1 MSNTEGQNGGT
12 DNEGADPSQPV
23 ESAQQA
29 DQQTEQSVDQT
40 QWTGDQQGESDQQAD
55 QQTEQSVDQT
65 QWTGDQKGESQAQAD
80 EHTEQAVAATQWT
93 GDQKGESQAQADEHT
108 EQAVAATQ
116 WTGDQ
121 KGESQAQADQ
131 HTEQA
136 VAATQWTGDQQGE
149 SQAQADEQ
157 VRRAVA
163 ETDWSNVGTQHRTW
177 ASTSMPAAPI
187 NPGVQLLDLS
197 PALSVFFSVSL
208 DVIDL
213 GMWSKMSGIGLQ
225 IEHKSRPD
233 TAMSFFEHHLP
244 GHITYNNITL
254 ERPISSDS
262 QLILEWIST
271 YHMLPIPTA
280 GQIICLDQT
289 GTPIMIWELIG
300 VSPVSWKGPSMDSYG
315 LAVATEQLTLAHMG
329 FL

>member
-1 MSNTEGQNGGT
+1 
-12 DNEGADPSQPV
+12 
-23 ESAQQA
+23 
-29 DQQTEQSVDQT
+29 
-40 QWTGDQQGESDQQAD
+40 
-55 QQTEQSVDQT
+55 
-65 QWTGDQKGESQAQAD
+65 
-80 EHTEQAVAATQWT
+80 
-93 GDQKGESQAQADEHT
+93 
-108 EQAVAATQ
+108 
-116 WTGDQ
+116 
-121 KGESQAQADQ
+121 
-131 HTEQA
+131 
-136 VAATQWTGDQQGE
+136 
-149 SQAQADEQ
+149 
-157 VRRAVA
+157 
-163 ETDWSNVGTQHRTW
+163 
-177 ASTSMPAAPI
+177 MPAAPI
-187 NPGVQLLDLS
+187 NPGLQLDLS

-289 GTPIMIWELIG
+289 GTPIMMWELIG

-315 LAVATEQLTLAHMG
+315 LAVANEQLTLAHMG

>member
-1 MSNTEGQNGGT
+1 VSNTEGQNGGT
-12 DNEGADPSQPV
+12 DNEGADPGQPV
-23 ESAQQA
+23 ESQQQA
-29 DQQTEQSVDQT
+29 DQQTEQAVGAT
-40 QWTGDQQGESDQQAD
+40 QWTGDQQGESQAQAD
-55 QQTEQSVDQT
+55 EHTEQAVGAT
-65 QWTGDQKGESQAQAD
+65 QWTGDQQGESQAQAD

-93 GDQKGESQAQADEHT
+93 GDQQGESQAEADEKAAA
-108 EQAVAATQ
+108 AVAATQ
-116 WTGDQ
+116 WSNVG
-121 KGESQAQADQ
+121 
-131 HTEQA
+131 TEDTPDDSTRLTA
-136 VAATQWTGDQQGE
+136 
-149 SQAQADEQ
+149 
-157 VRRAVA
+157 
-163 ETDWSNVGTQHRTW
+163 DWSNVGLRHRTW